1 MTAIEFLYDFGS
13 PNAFLVHKVLPG
25 LAERAGA
32 ELLYRPVL
40 LGGIFKAANNQSP
53 MQAFA
58 GVKGKLAHQ
67 NRQIDRFVQ
76 RHGITFNW
84 NPHFPVNTL
93 GLMRGAAFA
102 QGQPWE
108 RSYIDA
114 IFQAM
119 WQNGEKMDDPN
130 VIERVLRNAELP
142 AEDILAATQQGD
154 VKQKL
159 IDATQAAVARGAYG
173 SPTMF
178 VGDEMFFG
186 KDSLDELE
194 WFVQR

>member
-1 MTAIEFLYDFGS
+1 MKTIDFYFDFGS
-13 PNAFLVHKVLPG
+13 PNAYLAWKVLPA
-25 LAERAGA
+25 LAERVGA
-32 ELLYRPVL
+32 TVVMKPVL
-40 LGGIFKAANNQSP
+40 LGGIFKATNNQSP

-58 GVKGKLAHQ
+58 EVKGKLAHQ

-76 RHGITFNW
+76 RHAITFAW

-93 GLMRGAAFA
+93 HLMRGAVFA

-114 IFQAM
+114 IFRAM
-119 WQNGEKMDDPN
+119 WQNGEKMDDPT
-130 VIERVLRNAELP
+130 VIDRVLRNAELP
-142 AEDILAATQQGD
+142 AEDIIAATQQPE

-159 IDATQAAVARGAYG
+159 IEATESAVARGTYG

-186 KDSLDELE
+186 KDALDELE
-194 WFVQR
+194 WYVTQ